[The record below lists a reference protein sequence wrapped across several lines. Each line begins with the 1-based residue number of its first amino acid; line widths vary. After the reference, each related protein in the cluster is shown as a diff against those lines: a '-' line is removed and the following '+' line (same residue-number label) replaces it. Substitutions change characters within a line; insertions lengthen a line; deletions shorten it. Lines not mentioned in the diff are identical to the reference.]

1 MSRRGSIEMAGMPSA
16 SRLSSQSNRSVQKL
30 SGMAKLPSFQS
41 DQQPILP
48 AENELKRGLK
58 ARHLSMISIA
68 GTIGTGLFLAS
79 GSSIAQAGPL
89 GALIAYTMIGSMVFF
104 MMTSLGEMATLIPT
118 AGSFNTYAARFV
130 DPALGFGNFFF
141 FCYFAG
147 AIVSVPSLHVL
158 TEIPYRLALGVN
170 YFLNWAVT
178 VAVEIAAAAMILQFW
193 VSPDALP
200 SWVWSVLFLL
210 FMVFVNF
217 LSVRAYGEAE
227 YWFSVVKVL
236 TVIIF
241 IIVGILVDSG
251 VVGGDKIGFRN
262 WTIEGAPIVDGFG
275 GILGVFLV
283 AGFSFQGTELIG
295 IAAGESE
302 NPRKNVP
309 KAIKQVFWRILLFYI
324 LSIFIIGLVIP
335 YNDPNLLNSGSVDK
349 SAIAVSPFT
358 LVLQKA
364 FQPASHIMNA
374 VILITVLSAGN
385 SGMYAST
392 RTLMMLARDGKAPA
406 IFGRVNSRG
415 IPMQSLLFTTFISAL
430 CFGASLL
437 GSGEVYNWLLNISSI
452 SGFIAWLGI
461 AVSHYRFRRAYV
473 AQGGDVSRL
482 PYRAAMFPY
491 GPIYAL
497 LLCTVVVCGQGYSEF
512 NKPNPKAIN
521 LVACYI
527 GLPFFLIMYLGYKIY
542 YKTKLVPLMECD
554 FSVSN
559 LEDGDIDEFH
569 ELYEPSKNQADNK
582 DQ

>member
-1 MSRRGSIEMAGMPSA
+1 MAAVPS
-16 SRLSSQSNRSVQKL
+16 SERSSSQSTRSVQKIG
-30 SGMAKLPSFQS
+30 SVAKLPSFHS

-48 AENELKRGLK
+48 ADNELKRGLK

-79 GSSIAQAGPL
+79 GASIAQAGPL

-130 DPALGFGNFFF
+130 DPALGF
-141 FCYFAG
+141 
-147 AIVSVPSLHVL
+147 S
-158 TEIPYRLALGVN
+158 LGVN

-193 VSPDALP
+193 VPVDVFPGWA
-200 SWVWSVLFLL
+200 WSLIFLV
-210 FMVFVNF
+210 FMVAVNF
-217 LSVRAYGEAE
+217 MSVRAYGEAE
-227 YWFSVVKVL
+227 YWFSIVKIL

-241 IIVGILVDSG
+241 IIVGILVDAG

-262 WTIEGAPIVDGFG
+262 WTIEGAPIKDGFG

-324 LSIFIIGLVIP
+324 ISIFIIGLVIP
-335 YNDPNLLNSGSVDK
+335 NNDPRLLNSGGVDK

-358 LVLQKA
+358 LVLEKA
-364 FQPASHIMNA
+364 FKPASHIMNA

-406 IFGRVNSRG
+406 VFGRVNSRG
-415 IPMQSLLFTTFISAL
+415 IPMQALAFTTLISAL
-430 CFGASLL
+430 CFCASLL
-437 GSGEVYNWLLNISSI
+437 GAGEVYQWLLNISSI

-461 AVSHYRFRRAYV
+461 ALSHYRFRRAYV

-482 PYRAAMFPY
+482 PYKAAMFPF

-512 NKPNPKAIN
+512 TKPNPKAIN

-527 GLPFFLIMYLGYKIY
+527 GLPFFIAMYIGYKVV

-569 ELYEPSKNQADNK
+569 ELYEPSKNQTDVK

>member
-1 MSRRGSIEMAGMPSA
+1 MTRRNSIEMGTMPGT
-16 SRLSSQSNRSVQKL
+16 SRSSSQSARSVQKIG
-30 SGMAKLPSFQS
+30 SMAKLPSFQS
-41 DQQPILP
+41 DQQLMLAP
-48 AENELKRGLK
+48 ENELKRGLK

-89 GALIAYTMIGSMVFF
+89 GALIAYIMIGSMVFF

-130 DPALGFGNFFF
+130 DPALGF
-141 FCYFAG
+141 
-147 AIVSVPSLHVL
+147 
-158 TEIPYRLALGVN
+158 ALGVN

-193 VSPDALP
+193 VSPSVLP

-227 YWFSVVKVL
+227 YWFSVIKVL

-241 IIVGILVDSG
+241 IIVGILVDAG
-251 VVGGDKIGFRN
+251 VVGGDRIGFRN
-262 WTIEGAPIVDGFG
+262 WTIPGAPVVDGFG

-335 YNDPNLLNSGSVDK
+335 YTDPNLLGSGNVDK

-364 FQPASHIMNA
+364 FKPASHIMNA

-392 RTLMMLARDGKAPA
+392 RTLFMLARDGKAPA

-415 IPMQSLLFTTFISAL
+415 IPMESLAFTTLIAAL
-430 CFGASLL
+430 SFGASLL

-461 AVSHYRFRRAYV
+461 AASHYRFRRAYV

-482 PYRAAMFPY
+482 PYKAAMFPF

-497 LLCTVVVCGQGYSEF
+497 ILCTVVVCGQGYSEF
-512 NKPNPKAIN
+512 TKPHPKAVN
-521 LVACYI
+521 LIACYI
-527 GLPFFLIMYLGYKIY
+527 GLPFFLAMFLGYKLY
-542 YKTKLVPLMECD
+542 YKTKMVPLLECD

-569 ELYEPSKNQADNK
+569 ELYAPSKNQADEK

>member
-1 MSRRGSIEMAGMPSA
+1 MFSR
-16 SRLSSQSNRSVQKL
+16 SSKGPQKVD
-30 SGMAKLPSFQS
+30 SGANLPSS
-41 DQQPILP
+41 NLD
-48 AENELKRGLK
+48 AETMPDVPNTSGHLKRGLK

-79 GSSIAQAGPL
+79 GTSIAQAGPL
-89 GALIAYTMIGSMVFF
+89 GALIAYTLIGSMVFF

-130 DPALGFGNFFF
+130 DPALGF
-141 FCYFAG
+141 
-147 AIVSVPSLHVL
+147 
-158 TEIPYRLALGVN
+158 ALGVN

-178 VAVEIAAAAMILQFW
+178 VAVEIAAAALILQFW

-200 SWVWSVLFLL
+200 SWIWSILFLA
-210 FMVFVNF
+210 FMVFVNV
-217 LSVRAYGEAE
+217 LSVGALGEAE
-227 YWFSVVKVL
+227 FWFSLIKVI

-241 IIVGILVDSG
+241 IIVGILVDAG
-251 VVGGDKIGFRN
+251 AVGNDKIGFRN
-262 WTIEGAPIVDGFG
+262 WSIEGAPLPNGFG

-309 KAIKQVFWRILLFYI
+309 RAIKQVFWRILLFYI
-324 LSIFIIGLVIP
+324 ASIFVIGLVLP
-335 YNDPNLLNSGSVDK
+335 YNDENLLGNGGVDK
-349 SAIAVSPFT
+349 EAIAISPFT

-364 FQPASHIMNA
+364 FKPASHIMNA

-392 RTLMMLARDGKAPA
+392 RTLYMLARDGKAPA
-406 IFGRVNSRG
+406 FFGRTNSRG
-415 IPMQSLLFTTFISAL
+415 IPMQSLFFTTFISAL

-461 AVSHYRFRRAYV
+461 AISHWRFRRAFV
-473 AQGGDVSRL
+473 AQGGDVNLL
-482 PYRAAMFPY
+482 PYKAALFPY

-497 LLCTVVVCGQGYSEF
+497 VLCLIVICGQGYSEF
-512 NKPNPKAIN
+512 TKPRPMAVN

-527 GLPFFLIMYLGYKIY
+527 GLPFFLLTWGGYKLY
-542 YKTKLVPLMECD
+542 YKTKIVPLLACD
-554 FSVSN
+554 FSISN
-559 LEDGDIDEFH
+559 LDDGNLEEYI
-569 ELYEPSKNQADNK
+569 PTNADLAAGEKEEEGNTSEK
-582 DQ
+582 QL

>member
-1 MSRRGSIEMAGMPSA
+1 MTLTRTSSRSSRGSQKVDGIES
-16 SRLSSQSNRSVQKL
+16 
-30 SGMAKLPSFQS
+30 LPSNATDNNAAS
-41 DQQPILP
+41 TGPQQGG
-48 AENELKRGLK
+48 ELQRGLK

-79 GSSIAQAGPL
+79 GASIAQAGPL
-89 GALIAYTMIGSMVFF
+89 GALIAYVMIGTMVYF

-130 DPALGFGNFFF
+130 DPALGF
-141 FCYFAG
+141 
-147 AIVSVPSLHVL
+147 
-158 TEIPYRLALGVN
+158 ALGVN
-170 YFLNWAVT
+170 YFLNWAIT
-178 VAVEIAAAAMILQFW
+178 VAVEMAAAALILQFW

-200 SWVWSVLFLL
+200 SWVWAFIFLF
-210 FMVFVNF
+210 FMVSINV
-217 LSVRAYGEAE
+217 LSVRAFGEGE
-227 YWFSVVKVL
+227 FWFSIIKVL

-241 IIVGILVDSG
+241 IIVGILVDTG

-262 WTIEGAPIVDGFG
+262 WTVDDAPIPNGFG

-309 KAIKQVFWRILLFYI
+309 RAIKQVFWRILLFYVFAV
-324 LSIFIIGLVIP
+324 FIIGLVLP
-335 YNDPNLLNSGSVDK
+335 YNDPNLLSNGGVDK
-349 SAIAVSPFT
+349 TAIAISPFT

-364 FQPASHIMNA
+364 FKPASHIMNA

-392 RTLMMLARDGKAPA
+392 RTLYMLAKDGKAPK
-406 IFGRVNSRG
+406 IFARVNNRG
-415 IPMQSLLFTTFISAL
+415 IPLMALLCTALIAAIAYISSLF
-430 CFGASLL
+430 

-452 SGFIAWLGI
+452 SGFIAWAGI

-473 AQGGDVSRL
+473 AQGGELDRL
-482 PYRAAMFPY
+482 PYKASFYPF

-497 LLCTVVVCGQGYSEF
+497 FLCTVVICGQGYSEF
-512 NKPNPKAIN
+512 TKPDPNALN
-521 LVACYI
+521 LVASYI
-527 GLPFFLIMYLGYKIY
+527 GLPFFFLVFISYKLY
-542 YKTKLVPLMECD
+542 YKTKMVPLMECD

-559 LEDGDIDEFH
+559 LEDTD
-569 ELYEPSKNQADNK
+569 ADDKMEEYIPERSTLEEK
-582 DQ
+582 DSGKIES

>member
-1 MSRRGSIEMAGMPSA
+1 MAVRRNSIEMAAVPS
-16 SRLSSQSNRSVQKL
+16 SGRSSSQSARSVQKI
-30 SGMAKLPSFQS
+30 GGVAKLPSFQS
-41 DQQPILP
+41 DEQPILS
-48 AENELKRGLK
+48 ADNELKRGLK

-89 GALIAYTMIGSMVFF
+89 GALIAYIMIGSMVFF

-130 DPALGFGNFFF
+130 DPALGF
-141 FCYFAG
+141 
-147 AIVSVPSLHVL
+147 
-158 TEIPYRLALGVN
+158 ALGVN

-193 VSPDALP
+193 
-200 SWVWSVLFLL
+200 
-210 FMVFVNF
+210 
-217 LSVRAYGEAE
+217 AE

-241 IIVGILVDSG
+241 IIVGILVDAG

-262 WTIEGAPIVDGFG
+262 WTIEGAPIRDGFG

-324 LSIFIIGLVIP
+324 VSIFIIGLVIP
-335 YNDPNLLNSGSVDK
+335 NTDPNLLNNGGVDK
-349 SAIAVSPFT
+349 SAIAISPFT

-364 FQPASHIMNA
+364 FKPASHIMNA

-406 IFGRVNSRG
+406 IFGCVNSRG
-415 IPMQSLLFTTFISAL
+415 IPMQSLAFTTLISAL
-430 CFGASLL
+430 CFCASLL
-437 GSGEVYNWLLNISSI
+437 GAGEVYNWLLNISSI

-461 AVSHYRFRRAYV
+461 ALSHYRFRRAYV

-482 PYRAAMFPY
+482 PYKAAMFPW

-512 NKPNPKAIN
+512 TKPNPSAIN

-527 GLPFFLIMYLGYKIY
+527 GLPFFVAMYVGYKVY

-569 ELYEPSKNQADNK
+569 ELYEPSKNQADEK

>member
-1 MSRRGSIEMAGMPSA
+1 MTRRNSIEMGTMPGT
-16 SRLSSQSNRSVQKL
+16 SRSSSQSTRSVQKVG
-30 SGMAKLPSFQS
+30 SIAKLPSFQS
-41 DQQPILP
+41 DQQPMLAP
-48 AENELKRGLK
+48 ENELKRGLK

-89 GALIAYTMIGSMVFF
+89 GALIAYIMIGSMVFF

-130 DPALGFGNFFF
+130 DPALGF
-141 FCYFAG
+141 
-147 AIVSVPSLHVL
+147 
-158 TEIPYRLALGVN
+158 ALGVN

-193 VSPDALP
+193 VSPNVLP

-227 YWFSVVKVL
+227 YWFSVIKVL

-241 IIVGILVDSG
+241 IIIGILVDAG

-262 WTIEGAPIVDGFG
+262 WTIPGAPIVDGFG

-335 YNDPNLLNSGSVDK
+335 YTDPNLLGSGSVDK
-349 SAIAVSPFT
+349 AAISVSPFT

-392 RTLMMLARDGKAPA
+392 RTLFMLARDGKAPA
-406 IFGRVNSRG
+406 IFARVNSRG
-415 IPMQSLLFTTFISAL
+415 IPMESLAFTTLIAGLS
-430 CFGASLL
+430 FGASLL

-461 AVSHYRFRRAYV
+461 AASHYRFRRAYV

-482 PYRAAMFPY
+482 PYKAAMFPF

-497 LLCTVVVCGQGYSEF
+497 ILCTVVVCGQGYSEF
-512 NKPNPKAIN
+512 TKPNPKAVN
-521 LVACYI
+521 LIACYI
-527 GLPFFLIMYLGYKIY
+527 GLPFFLATYLGYKIY
-542 YKTKLVPLMECD
+542 YRTKLVPLLECD

-569 ELYEPSKNQADNK
+569 ELYAPNKNQADEK